1 MKRWLA
7 VAVAVS
13 LASVGCAHKRAK
25 LAAPPPPT
33 PVPAVVTISV
43 SGDVNPDSTGRPSPI
58 LVRLYEL
65 KDQGNFDQSDYFAL
79 MDKESDTLGATLV
92 APHEEYQMQPGEK
105 KVLEMKIPPEAH
117 FIGVT
122 AGYRDLP
129 NSKWRSFTPVAGG
142 AVTTVKLSID
152 VGRAAI
158 DVRVEP

>member
-7 VAVAVS
+7 LAVAVS

-25 LAAPPPPT
+25 PT
-33 PVPAVVTISV
+33 PTPSPVPAVATITV

-79 MDKESDTLGATLV
+79 IDKESDTLGATLV

-105 KVLEMKIPPEAH
+105 KVLELKIPPEAH
-117 FIGVT
+117 FIGVA

-129 NSKWRSFTPVAGG
+129 NSKWRSFTPVTGG
-142 AVTTVKLSID
+142 AVFKVKLSID

-158 DVRVEP
+158 DVQVEQ